1 MVQKLK
7 AGIIGLGVGKKHFEA
22 FNRHPSCQ
30 VSSVYDFSEKKLEN
44 ISNVY
49 PDIRAVINADELLE
63 DPNIDIVSIA
73 SYDNYHYEQ
82 IIKGINN
89 NKHVFVEKPLC
100 LSEKEAKE
108 IKSLL
113 NSHSNIKLSSNHVL
127 RTCPRFIRIKE
138 AVASGEMGRLFYI
151 EGDYYWGRIG
161 KLTEGWRKDMGF
173 YSIVYGAALHM
184 IDLVLWLTEKLPVE
198 VHAYGNNIATEN
210 SELKYNS
217 FAVLLMKFE
226 DGMIAKVTGNGGC
239 VHPHFHRLAVF
250 GTKKTAIHDIT
261 GAKWLE
267 TSDPDAVLRDIVEGY
282 PAKEKRGEVISSFVD
297 HILNDNIPPIV
308 STNDVFD
315 VMSVCFAAERAIKEA
330 KPIGIEYN

>member
-1 MVQKLK
+1 MKLK
-7 AGIIGLGVGKKHFEA
+7 AGIIGLGVGRKHFEA

-63 DPNIDIVSIA
+63 DPDIDIVSIA

-100 LSEKEAKE
+100 LFEKEAKE
-108 IKSLL
+108 IRSLL
-113 NSHSNIKLSSNHVL
+113 TKHPRIKISSNLVL

-138 AVASGEMGRLFYI
+138 AVTSGEMGRLFYI
-151 EGDYYWGRIG
+151 EGDYLWGRIN
-161 KLTEGWRKDMGF
+161 KIIDGWRKDMEY
-173 YSIVYGAALHM
+173 YSIIYGSALHM

-226 DGMIAKVTGNGGC
+226 DGMIAKVTGNGAC
-239 VHPHFHRLAVF
+239 VHPHFHRLVVC
-250 GTKKTAIHDIT
+250 GSEKTAIHDIT

-267 TSDPDAVLRDIVEGY
+267 TSDPDAELRDIVEDY
-282 PAKEKRGEVISSFVD
+282 PAKENRNKVITSFVD
-297 HILNDNIPPIV
+297 HIINDHEPPIV
-308 STNDVFD
+308 PANDVFD
-315 VMSVCFAAERAIKEA
+315 VMSVCFAAERSIKEA
-330 KPIGIEYN
+330 KPIEIEYN

>member
-1 MVQKLK
+1 MKLK
-7 AGIIGLGVGKKHFEA
+7 VGIIGLGVGRKHFEA
-22 FNRHPSCQ
+22 LNSHPSCQ

-44 ISNVY
+44 FSNVY

-63 DPNIDIVSIA
+63 DPDIDIVSIA

-82 IIKGINN
+82 IIKAINN
-89 NKHVFVEKPLC
+89 NKHVFVDKPLC
-100 LSEKEAKE
+100 LYEEEARE
-108 IKSLL
+108 IRSLL
-113 NSHSNIKLSSNHVL
+113 TKHPRIKISSNLVL

-138 AVASGEMGRLFYI
+138 AVASGEMGRLFSI

-161 KLTEGWRKDMGF
+161 KLTEGWRKDMEF

-184 IDLVLWLTEKLPVE
+184 IDLVLWLTGKLPVE

-226 DGMIAKVTGNGGC
+226 DGTVAKVTGNGGA
-239 VHPHFHRLAVF
+239 VYPHFHRLAVF

-267 TSDPDAVLRDIVEGY
+267 TSDPDVELRDIVEGY
-282 PAKEKRGEVISSFVD
+282 PAKEKRGNVIATFVD
-297 HILNDNIPPIV
+297 SIINDKASPIV
-308 STNDVFD
+308 PANDVFD
-315 VMSVCFAAERAIKEA
+315 AMSVCFAAEKAINKSCA
-330 KPIGIEYN
+330 VKINYI